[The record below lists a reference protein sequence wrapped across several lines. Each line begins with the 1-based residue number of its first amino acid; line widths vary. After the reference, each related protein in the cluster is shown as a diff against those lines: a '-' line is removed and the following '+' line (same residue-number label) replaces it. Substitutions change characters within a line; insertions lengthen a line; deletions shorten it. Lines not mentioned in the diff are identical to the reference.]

1 MPGSRVSYRSSVRYP
16 TESTLFL
23 PVHLPE
29 GSGYSDRMRK
39 ALIVT
44 LLLDVC
50 VCASRLGAQSGS
62 EASGASREAVV
73 PSLASLYQPYFP
85 IGAAVEP
92 QSLVIQ
98 KDLLVTQVNSL
109 VAENDMKWQ
118 HIHPRRGNAGSSY
131 NFYGADAIVAFARA
145 HGMRVRGHT
154 LVWHQQVPRWVFV
167 GDKGPATRAVV
178 LDRMQEHISTLL
190 TRYQGQVYCWDVVN
204 EALSDDGGWRTD
216 SPWFAAAGADEDG
229 DGIPDYIEKA
239 FEFARQADPSA
250 LLFYNDYNIET
261 GAKLEGALALVK
273 ALKEKGLV
281 DGVGIQGHWSIFGP
295 DAQTVRNAIERFE
308 SLGVE
313 VQITELDLSVYR
325 WGDSAS
331 LAALP
336 PDLAT
341 RQAEQYSALFTVFRG
356 EAGSPGSS
364 RAGQPGKLTGVT
376 FWGIADDHTW
386 LDSFPVAGRENWP
399 LLFDTMHRPKPA
411 FWAVARWQ

>member
-1 MPGSRVSYRSSVRYP
+1 MLGSRASHRFSVRYP
-16 TESTLFL
+16 TESALFFL
-23 PVHLPE
+23 VHLPE
-29 GSGYSDRMRK
+29 GSGYSNRMRK

-44 LLLDVC
+44 LLVELC

-92 QSLVIQ
+92 QSLVTQ
-98 KDLLVTQVNSL
+98 EDLLVTQVNSL
-109 VAENDMKWQ
+109 VAENDMKWE
-118 HIHPRRGNAGSSY
+118 HIHPRRGNAASSY

-167 GDKGPATRAVV
+167 GDKGPATRAIV

-190 TRYQGQVYCWDVVN
+190 TRYKGQVYCWDVVN

-250 LLFYNDYNIET
+250 LLFYNDYNIES
-261 GAKLEGALALVK
+261 GAKLEAAVRLVK

-281 DGVGIQGHWSIFGP
+281 DGVGIQGHWSIFEP
-295 DAQTVRNAIERFE
+295 NAQTVRNAIERFE
-308 SLGVE
+308 SLGVD
-313 VQITELDLSVYR
+313 VQITELDLSVFR
-325 WGDSAS
+325 WGDTSS

-336 PDLAT
+336 PDLES
-341 RQAEQYSALFTVFRG
+341 RQAAQYDALFKVFRDESG
-356 EAGSPGSS
+356 APGSS

-386 LDSFPVAGRENWP
+386 LDSFPVAGRKNWP
-399 LLFDTMHRPKPA
+399 LLFDTSQKPKPA
-411 FWAVARWQ
+411 FWAVAQW